1 MVLQTKDG
9 YTYLIAC
16 EGRTGG
22 TNGMTLKDMYNFA
35 TEKLCDKEDISIYY
49 NGDGGS
55 STSYRYYDEKGN
67 IVNLRSS
74 GKKGRRTYIYGISNG
89 DQEPSESI

>member
-1 MVLQTKDG
+1 MVLQTKEG

-16 EGRTGG
+16 DGRNGL

-35 TEKLCDKEDISIYY
+35 TKNLCDKEDISIYY

-55 STSYRYYDEKGN
+55 STTYRYYNKKGEL
-67 IVNLRSS
+67 INLRMN
-74 GKKGRRTYIYGISNG
+74 GKGGRKSYIYGISNG
-89 DQEPSESI
+89 NQAVSDNV